1 VANGLDMFHDMFD
14 ASGGK
19 CEGPGRGS
27 VKFGV
32 NPIETYRE
40 IHHAESLTPR
50 LRYVFSMFHD
60 MFRDMFLHISL
71 DLAHIPNCFTI
82 CLVFRDSMIVSS

>member
-1 VANGLDMFHDMFD
+1 VANGLDMFHDMFE

-40 IHHAESLTPR
+40 IHHADST
-50 LRYVFSMFHD
+50 
-60 MFRDMFLHISL
+60 
-71 DLAHIPNCFTI
+71 FTI
-82 CLVFRDSMIVSS
+82 CLLHVSRYVSRYVSAY